1 MSDLHS
7 TETQFEFPCEFPIK
21 VMGKNRP
28 DFEAAVMAIARK
40 HIPDLGE
47 GAVTARPSKGDK
59 WLSLTITFTAQ
70 SKAQLDALYREL
82 NGCDQVVM
90 TL

>member
-1 MSDLHS
+1 MNDLHT
-7 TETQFEFPCEFPIK
+7 TETHFEFPCEFPIK
-21 VMGKNRP
+21 VMGKNQP
-28 DFEAAVMAIARK
+28 EFEATVLAIVRK

-47 GAVTARPSKGDK
+47 GAVKTRPSKGDK
-59 WLSLTITFTAQ
+59 WLSVTVTFTAR
-70 SKAQLDALYREL
+70 SKAQLDALYLEL